1 MILVVGSLVARADAV
16 AEVMALTREHVERSR
31 SEPGCTQYA
40 AHLDI
45 ENPRKFVFVEA
56 WADQASLTQ
65 HFKLPL
71 SRQFA
76 KALAALASESPAVAI
91 YEAARVEPPSK

>member
-1 MILVVGSLVARADAV
+1 MILIVGSLVARADTV

-31 SEPGCTQYA
+31 SEPGCLRYA

-65 HFKLPL
+65 HFRLPL

-76 KALAALASESPAVAI
+76 KTLVALASESPDVEI
-91 YEAARVEPPSK
+91 YEAVRIEPQAR